1 MVNYIDLETAKQDL
15 SDWIINFLDVPQA
28 VLNNIAPCPFAKAA
42 LVNGKIRFVIGS
54 DSVVQDMLK
63 LNAQWDIE
71 YEGVVLIYPNHIDTE
86 NFINSVDYVNEKYYQ
101 HSGLLALE
109 DHPSIPETIAGLRFN
124 NHKYAIVIVQ
134 RAEKLSKASEML
146 SKRGYYKNWTSQD
159 LEAVVGWR
167 WSS

>member
-1 MVNYIDLETAKQDL
+1 MSNYIDLDTAKQDL
-15 SDWIINFLDVPQA
+15 SYWIINFLDVPQV

-42 LVNGKIRFVIGS
+42 LLNNKIQFIIGS
-54 DSVVQDMLK
+54 DSVVQDMLM
-63 LNAQWDIE
+63 LNAQWDNV
-71 YEGVVLIYPNHIDTE
+71 YEGVVLIYPSDIDAE
-86 NFINSVDYVNEKYYQ
+86 KFITSVAEVNEKYFS

-109 DHPSIPETIAGLRFN
+109 DHPQIPETIAGLRFN